1 MTEGKAM
8 DEEKG
13 GIFVKSKVTV
23 VLMTMAMMV
32 LGIQCAFAASAKPN
46 VKILATGGTIA
57 GSAASATAT
66 TGYKAGALGIDVL
79 INAVPEVKNYANVT
93 GEQICSIDSKD
104 MTNDIWLKLSKRC
117 NELLSRSDVNGIVI
131 THGTD
136 TLEETAYFLNL
147 TVKSDKPVV
156 ITGAMRPATAI
167 SADGPMNLLNA
178 VRVASNPK
186 AAGHGVLV
194 VLNDQING
202 ARDVTKTNTTSVDTF
217 KTPELGAL
225 GYMNDGVPEFYR
237 DSTRVHTAKTEF
249 NVMNLSEL
257 PYVKVIYGTA
267 NI

>member
-1 MTEGKAM
+1 
-8 DEEKG
+8 
-13 GIFVKSKVTV
+13 
-23 VLMTMAMMV
+23 MA
-32 LGIQCAFAASAKPN
+32 LRI
-46 VKILATGGTIA
+46 IITGGTFDKQYDAIR
-57 GSAASATAT
+57 GQLTFKDSHLPEIIEQVRSTLPVELEINQLVDSLDMQDENRQRVLAACQRA
-66 TGYKAGALGIDVL
+66 
-79 INAVPEVKNYANVT
+79 PEEY
-93 GEQICSIDSKD
+93 
-104 MTNDIWLKLSKRC
+104 
-117 NELLSRSDVNGIVI
+117 IVI

-136 TLEETAYFLNL
+136 TLEETAFFLNL

-178 VRVASNPK
+178 VRVAASPK
-186 AAGHGVLV
+186 AVGHGVLV

-249 NVMNLSEL
+249 NIMNLSEL